1 MKTPQGSDEIDPNP
15 TSSDASSKETDELLP
30 DETLS
35 SAQGASAWAIMFGS
49 LLAVSCAFALPFAS
63 FAAGVGF
70 WVSQYSKLTWVIWN
84 LLGALPLP
92 AVVLV
97 QYFLDRK
104 FNVSHTRTH
113 LSIPGRVRCLQGDA
127 VPGTCWHCWR
137 SRDFGIHSLGRGGKS
152 RTLLSLGCLKCRSL
166 SDCHWEHVPAGVLPK

>member
-1 MKTPQGSDEIDPNP
+1 MLSDKGTDEEDGVKTPQGSDEIDPNP

-70 WVSQYSKLTWVIWN
+70 WVSQYSKLIWV
-84 LLGALPLP
+84 LLCA
-92 AVVLV
+92 AR
-97 QYFLDRK
+97 FE
-104 FNVSHTRTH
+104 
-113 LSIPGRVRCLQGDA
+113 LSVGDLELA
-127 VPGTCWHCWR
+127 RRFAAP
-137 SRDFGIHSLGRGGKS
+137 SGGPS
-152 RTLLSLGCLKCRSL
+152 SVFPRPQ
-166 SDCHWEHVPAGVLPK
+166 V